1 MKTKRFR
8 SIDIPIKLRLEFDD
22 ITLGELSNFLR
33 QWQALLR
40 AAWRES
46 FELSDLG
53 SAPRVHILVASA
65 STENSFDILSYI
77 AIHSDHV
84 AAVFGTAKDW
94 APSVRD
100 VLSFLGLVWSRREAQ
115 IARDDSDRL
124 YIRGGDSPEMS
135 VGGDLLRDS
144 ETGRRIQHLWEIANS
159 GAVKITISG
168 PDDEGN

>member
-1 MKTKRFR
+1 MKTKSFR
-8 SIDIPIKLRLEFDD
+8 SIDVPIKLRLEFDD

-33 QWQALLR
+33 QWQALLH

-53 SAPRVHILVASA
+53 RAPRVHILVASA

-77 AIHSDHV
+77 ALHSDYFE
-84 AAVFGTAKDW
+84 AVFGPVKDW
-94 APSVRD
+94 ASSVRH
-100 VLSFLGLVWSRREAQ
+100 VLSFLGLVWSRREAR

-135 VGGDLLRDS
+135 VGVDILRDS
-144 ETGRRIQHLWEIANS
+144 EAARRTAKFVGDRQ
-159 GAVKITISG
+159 
-168 PDDEGN
+168 